1 MLRRPASGDND
12 LSSSRSLFN
21 RPGCFSGDIGDDSFN
36 GGGCSVLRNTYQAD
50 SVYMLKDF
58 IRWKSSVYFITDDL
72 RQMTREMPRA
82 IGSDRG
88 SARV

>member
-1 MLRRPASGDND
+1 M
-12 LSSSRSLFN
+12 SL
-21 RPGCFSGDIGDDSFN
+21 GDIALASDFAIANPYERGFN